1 MERLV
6 GGGKDVHVGP
16 VGMMVDG
23 SLIKV
28 ASSWV
33 GDVAGVRIMSMD
45 GEAWAVRHGRDGE
58 VETAVRHTRDGSRG
72 WCKGGQL

>member
-1 MERLV
+1 MEKIR
-6 GGGKDVHVGP
+6 
-16 VGMMVDG
+16 G
-23 SLIKV
+23 SLTV
-28 ASSWV
+28 SRPV
-33 GDVAGVRIMSMD
+33 NGDVCVGTLGIMD